1 MKFTD
6 VPIDLSVKPLN
17 TKVLAIHRSQRH
29 GDILISKQFWE
40 DLGTFL
46 NKKR

>member
-6 VPIDLSVKPLN
+6 VSIDMSVKPLN
-17 TKVLAIHRSQRH
+17 TKILGIHRSQRH
-29 GDILISKQFWE
+29 QDILIAKQFWE
-40 DLGTFL
+40 DLSIFL